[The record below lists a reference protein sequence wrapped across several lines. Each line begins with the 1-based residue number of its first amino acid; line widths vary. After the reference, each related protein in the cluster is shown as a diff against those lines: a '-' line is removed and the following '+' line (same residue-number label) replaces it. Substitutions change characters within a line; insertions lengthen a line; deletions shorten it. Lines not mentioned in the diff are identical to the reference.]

1 MKKYNK
7 CDNLLVFTEEELN
20 ELMDRSDMAH
30 DNSAGTRKFTY

>member
-7 CDNLLVFTEEELN
+7 YDNLLAYSEEELN

-30 DNSAGTRKFTY
+30 NNSAGTRKFTY